1 MYLKAKTA
9 DGALA
14 ATRVSR
20 RSLCLAR
27 CWLIALGLFFACWVS
42 SAGLPASVS
51 LLTVDDAIGPA
62 TADYIIRGIARAEKD
77 GRQLVILK
85 LDTPGGLD
93 VSMRSIVK
101 AILGS
106 PVPVATFVAPGGARA
121 ASAGTFILY
130 ASHIAAMAPGTNLG
144 AATPVQLGGNE
155 TRDPDRSDKSD
166 KSDNRAASKPGTGT
180 SDSTMDKKAA
190 GGREPTSPMMR
201 KQVND
206 AVAYIRGLAQMRGRN
221 AEWAEQAVRDGV
233 SLPAE
238 EAVRLRVVDY
248 VAEDVPALLAR
259 LDGKQ
264 MTAGGQAR
272 TLHTAGASVIDTQPD
287 WRIKILSAI
296 TNPSVALL
304 LLTLG
309 VYGIIFELMS
319 PGSGVPGVVGTLL
332 LLIGLYA
339 LQLLPVNYA
348 GLALILLGL
357 AFMVAEIFLPSFGV
371 IGLGGIG
378 AFVLGALLLIDT
390 DIPGYGIPITVIAG
404 IAVVSALTLAGVA
417 TLAVKTRRLSA
428 PRNPDRI
435 VGSLAEVI
443 DANVAANEAW
453 VQVHGEIWRVVS
465 TVPLH
470 RSQIVRVVAR
480 TGLTLEVIPAVLHE
494 KGE

>member
-1 MYLKAKTA
+1 MYLEAKTV
-9 DGALA
+9 DGASA

-20 RSLCLAR
+20 WSLYVAR
-27 CWLIALGLFFACWVS
+27 CWFIALGMFWACQVA

-62 TADYIIRGIARAEKD
+62 TADYIIRGIARAEKEEQ
-77 GRQLVILK
+77 QLVILK

-106 PVPVATFVAPGGARA
+106 SVPIATFVAPGGARA
-121 ASAGTFILY
+121 ASAGTYILY

-144 AATPVQLGGNE
+144 AATPVQLGGTE
-155 TRDPDRSDKSD
+155 ARDPD
-166 KSDNRAASKPGTGT
+166 KSDNRGAGKPGTGA
-180 SDSTMDKKAA
+180 SDSDTETDKKAT
-190 GGREPTSPMMR
+190 GGSELASSMMR

-221 AEWAEQAVRDGV
+221 AEWAEHAVREAV

-238 EAVRLRVVDY
+238 EAVKLRVVDY
-248 VAEDVPALLAR
+248 VAEDVPALLAQI
-259 LDGKQ
+259 DGKEV
-264 MTAGGQAR
+264 TAGGQPR
-272 TLHTAGASVIDTQPD
+272 TLHTAGASVIDAQPD

-296 TNPSVALL
+296 TNPSIALL

-357 AFMVAEIFLPSFGV
+357 AFMVAEVFLPSFGI
-371 IGLGGIG
+371 IGAGGIG
-378 AFVLGALLLIDT
+378 AFIIGALLLIDT
-390 DIPGYGIPITVIAG
+390 DVPGYGIPFTVIAG
-404 IAVVSALTLAGVA
+404 IAVVSALALVGIA

-435 VGSLAEVI
+435 VGSVAEVI
-443 DANVAANEAW
+443 DADVAANEAW
-453 VQVHGEIWRVVS
+453 AQIHGEIWRVVS

-470 RSQIVRVVAR
+470 RSQKVRVVAR
-480 TGLTLEVIPAVLHE
+480 TGLTLEVVPAGHPE

>member
-1 MYLKAKTA
+1 M
-9 DGALA
+9 
-14 ATRVSR
+14 
-20 RSLCLAR
+20 AR
-27 CWLIALGLFFACWVS
+27 YWLIALGLFFACCVG

-77 GRQLVILK
+77 GQQLVILK

-106 PVPVATFVAPGGARA
+106 PVPIATFVAPGGARA
-121 ASAGTFILY
+121 ASAGTYILY

-155 TRDPDRSDKSD
+155 PRDPD
-166 KSDNRAASKPGTGT
+166 KSDNRGTGKP
-180 SDSTMDKKAA
+180 DPNADKKAA
-190 GGREPTSPMMR
+190 GGNEPASPMMR

-221 AEWAEQAVRDGV
+221 AEWAERAVRDGV

-238 EAVRLRVVDY
+238 EAVKLRVVDY

-259 LDGKQ
+259 LDGKEV
-264 MTAGGQAR
+264 TAGGQTR
-272 TLHTAGASVIDTQPD
+272 TLHTAGASVIDAQPD
-287 WRIKILSAI
+287 WRIKILSTI
-296 TNPSVALL
+296 TNPSIALL

-357 AFMVAEIFLPSFGV
+357 SFMVAEAFLPSFGV
-371 IGLGGIG
+371 IGAGGIG
-378 AFVLGALLLIDT
+378 AFVVGALLLIDT
-390 DIPGYGIPITVIAG
+390 DVPGYGIPFTVIAS
-404 IAVVSALTLAGVA
+404 IAVISALALAGIA

-435 VGSLAEVI
+435 VGSVAEVI
-443 DANVAANEAW
+443 DADAAANEAW
-453 VQVHGEIWRVVS
+453 AQVHGEIWRVVS
-465 TVPLH
+465 SVPLH
-470 RSQIVRVVAR
+470 RSQKVRVVAR
-480 TGLTLEVIPAVLHE
+480 AGLTLEVVPAGHHE